1 VDKDFLTIE
10 ELSEYLGTKRS
21 TLYRRVGRREIPFYR
36 FGRLIR
42 FKRADIE
49 PWMEAFPNEAIDSDH
64 GGGKLI
70 RGAKRGGVDVG
81 GIVKK
86 NIEEVADLKYTPKY
100 GKPDQIRSLR
110 REVKDGT
117 L

>member
-1 VDKDFLTIE
+1 MDKDFLTIE
-10 ELSEYLGTKRS
+10 ELSEYLGIKRS
-21 TLYRRVGRREIPFYR
+21 TLYQRVGRREIPFYR

-49 PWMEAFPNEAIDSDH
+49 LWMEGFRNEAIDSDH
-64 GGGKLI
+64 VGGRLI
-70 RGAKRGGVDVG
+70 RGIKGGGVDVG
-81 GIVKK
+81 GVVKK

-110 REVKDGT
+110 REVKNGT

>member
-10 ELSEYLGTKRS
+10 ELSEYLGIKRS
-21 TLYRRVGRREIPFYR
+21 TLYQRVGRREIPFYR

-42 FKRADIE
+42 FKKADIDL
-49 PWMEAFPNEAIDSDH
+49 WMEAFRNEAIDLDH
-64 GGGKLI
+64 VGGNLI
-70 RGAKRGGVDVG
+70 RGLKRRAVDVG
-81 GIVKK
+81 GIAKK
-86 NIEEVADLKYTPKY
+86 NIEEVADLKYTPQC

-110 REVKDGT
+110 REVKNGT